1 MIVLA
6 GCLCRQPVRFDK
18 GRERIVMLLNMKK
31 LLARLAEDERGLT
44 SVEYAVLGGIVV
56 TALVSI
62 GAAFQTNLTEAFNN
76 LFNLI

>member
-6 GCLCRQPVRFDK
+6 GCLCREPVLFDK
-18 GRERIVMLLNMKK
+18 RRERIVMLLNMKK